1 MFGVFTPAQL
11 HRRRFWDILSRQL
24 EQRGSEYIGRC
35 TFRNPSLSA
44 SDNVVLP
51 ALFPLSPYQV
61 QGIPPAAQLIK
72 VSEEDIKEVS
82 ERADMFRIQ

>member
-1 MFGVFTPAQL
+1 MFGIFTPAQL

-35 TFRNPSLSA
+35 TFRNASLSA
-44 SDNVVLP
+44 SDNVILP
-51 ALFPLSPYQV
+51 ALFPSSLDQV
-61 QGIPPAAQLIK
+61 QHVPQAAQPIK

-82 ERADMFRIQ
+82 ERVDKLRI